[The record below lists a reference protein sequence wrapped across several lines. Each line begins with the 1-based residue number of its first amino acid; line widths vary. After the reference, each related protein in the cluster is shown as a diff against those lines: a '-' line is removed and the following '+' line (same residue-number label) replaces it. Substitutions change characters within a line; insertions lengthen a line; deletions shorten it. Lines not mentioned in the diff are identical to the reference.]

1 MVSSSLNIHSH
12 KIKAS
17 TALVCFKE
25 VVPGGKKSWFEKE
38 ALQVKSFEDDLRSL
52 TNLPSQPIEL
62 SLVSSRLSI

>member
-12 KIKAS
+12 KVKAS

-25 VVPGGKKSWFEKE
+25 VVPGGKKDAFR
-38 ALQVKSFEDDLRSL
+38 VKSFEDDLRSL

-62 SLVSSRLSI
+62 SLVSLSSRLPI